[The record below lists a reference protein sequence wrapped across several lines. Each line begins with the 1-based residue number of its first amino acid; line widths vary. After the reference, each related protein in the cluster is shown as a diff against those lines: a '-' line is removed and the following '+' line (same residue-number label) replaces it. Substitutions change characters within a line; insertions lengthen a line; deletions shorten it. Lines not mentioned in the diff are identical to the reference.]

1 MPIFKVRR
9 DTKPKDP
16 PVLIEARTEKE
27 ACRKAARM
35 YLAFPGPL
43 EPTGSG
49 FLATSYGGSGSCKVI
64 FHAVQIMKES

>member
-1 MPIFKVRR
+1 MHTFKVRR
-9 DTKPKDP
+9 STKPKDP

-43 EPTGSG
+43 EPRGTG
-49 FLATSYGGSGSCKVI
+49 FLATSHGGAGSCSVV